1 MNANNFSEDNL
12 RIISWYKMQAKL
24 NHWDS
29 AFVEELMNI
38 LDKAERPPED
48 IIQFS
53 NMSTATHGDP
63 KMEKESFT
71 NMTHH
76 D

>member
-12 RIISWYKMQAKL
+12 RFIAWYKMQAKI
-24 NHWDS
+24 NHWDEKF
-29 AFVEELMNI
+29 ADELMNI
-38 LDKAERPPED
+38 LDRAERPPED

-53 NMSTATHGDP
+53 NLSTATHG
-63 KMEKESFT
+63 EYAGS
-71 NMTHH
+71 NMSHL